1 MGKWMDSYLMVQC
14 FVTNVTGHCLGNPQA
29 SPLIS
34 KQNLEVNNEVQGEVG
49 IPLIHALFFKQ
60 PV

>member
-1 MGKWMDSYLMVQC
+1 MDSYLMVQC
-14 FVTNVTGHCLGNPQA
+14 FA

-49 IPLIHALFFKQ
+49 KPLIHALFFKQ